1 MRYKPL
7 GDSGLLVS
15 VLGLGCN
22 NFGAR
27 LDADGARAVVDAAID
42 AGVTLFDTSDTY
54 GGGGGSE
61 RALGEILG
69 SRRDQVVLATK
80 FGHQNADMG
89 YGPAAG
95 AKGGRAYIRRAVTE
109 SLRRLRTDYIDLYQL
124 HTPDPV
130 TPVAETL
137 AALDELVAEGKVR
150 YLGHSNFSGWQLA
163 DAAHLAAA
171 RGRTPFISA
180 QNHWSL
186 LERDAEA
193 EVVPAARHFGLGVL
207 PFFPLANG
215 LLTGKFRQGRAIPA
229 GTRLAAR
236 AGYITEE
243 KLARVE
249 ALIDWSRAHGG
260 SILQTAI
267 GALAAQPGCSS
278 VIAGA
283 MNAEQVKANA
293 AASEWVPSAAELAEI
308 DKIVPPPARVG

>member
-15 VLGLGCN
+15 VVGLGCN
-22 NFGAR
+22 NFGGR
-27 LDADGARAVVDAAID
+27 LDTEGTRAVVDAAID
-42 AGVTLFDTSDTY
+42 AGITLFDTSDTY

-61 RALGEILG
+61 SALGEILG
-69 SRRDQVVLATK
+69 RRRDQVVLATK
-80 FGHQNADMG
+80 FGHQSADMG

-109 SLRRLRTDYIDLYQL
+109 SLRRLQTDYIDLYQL

-130 TPVAETL
+130 TPVEETI
-137 AALDELVAEGKVR
+137 AALNELVAEGKVR
-150 YLGHSNFSGWQLA
+150 YLGHSNFSGWQIA

-171 RGRTPFISA
+171 GGHTPFISA

-186 LERDAEA
+186 LERAAEA

-236 AGYITEE
+236 VGHITEE

-308 DKIVPPPARVG
+308 DKIVPPLARVG

>member
-1 MRYKPL
+1 MRYRPL

-15 VLGLGCN
+15 VQGLGCN
-22 NFGAR
+22 NFGSR
-27 LDADGARAVVDAAID
+27 LDVDGARAVVDAAID

-69 SRRDQVVLATK
+69 RRRDQVVLATK
-80 FGHQNADMG
+80 FGHQNADLG

-150 YLGHSNFSGWQLA
+150 YLGHSNFAGWQVA
-163 DAAHLAAA
+163 DAAHLAARA
-171 RGRTPFISA
+171 GRTPFISA

-186 LERDAEA
+186 LEREAEA

-207 PFFPLANG
+207 PYFPLANG
-215 LLTGKFRQGRAIPA
+215 LLTGKIRKGQPVPQDS
-229 GTRLAAR
+229 RLAGRTA
-236 AGYITEE
+236 YVTEA

-249 ALIDWSRAHGG
+249 ALIAWGQEHGVT
-260 SILQTAI
+260 ILQAAI
-267 GALAAQPGCSS
+267 GALAAQPGCAS

-283 MNAEQVKANA
+283 MNPEQVKANV
-293 AASEWVPSAAELAEI
+293 AASEWIPSAAELAQI
-308 DKIVPPPARVG
+308 DQIVPPPPSR